1 MDNYLASHT
10 MTEDVTHREIYDRLV
25 AVEGKVDALTT
36 STKDVT
42 EAFNAAQ
49 GAFKVLETL
58 SKLAKPLLWLGGLF
72 VATMAFWDHFK
83 GR

>member
-1 MDNYLASHT
+1 MSDH
-10 MTEDVTHREIYDRLV
+10 DVTHREIYDRLV

-42 EAFNAAQ
+42 AAFVAAQ

-58 SKLAKPLLWLGGLF
+58 SRLAKPLLWLGGLF
-72 VATMAFWDHFK
+72 VAVAAFWDHLK
-83 GR
+83 AR

>member
-1 MDNYLASHT
+1 MASRT
-10 MTEDVTHREIYDRLV
+10 MTEDITHREIYDRLV
-25 AVEGKVDALTT
+25 AVEVKVDALTE

-42 EAFNAAQ
+42 SAFNAAQ

-58 SKLAKPLLWLGGLF
+58 SRLAKPLLWLAGLF
-72 VATMAFWDHFK
+72 AAAMAFWDHFR

>member
-1 MDNYLASHT
+1 MI
-10 MTEDVTHREIYDRLV
+10 EDITHREIYDRLV
-25 AVEGKVDALTT
+25 AVEGKVDNLSN

-58 SKLAKPLLWLGGLF
+58 SRLAKPLLWIGGLVTAIAVF
-72 VATMAFWDHFK
+72 IQNFRSH
-83 GR
+83 

>member
-1 MDNYLASHT
+1 MP
-10 MTEDVTHREIYDRLV
+10 EDITHREIYDRLI
-25 AVEGKVDALTT
+25 AVEAKVDALAN

-58 SKLAKPLLWLGGLF
+58 GRFAKPLLWLGGLV
-72 VATMAFWDHFK
+72 VAVAALWSNIK
-83 GR
+83 GK

>member
-1 MDNYLASHT
+1 MQPDI
-10 MTEDVTHREIYDRLV
+10 THREIYDRLV
-25 AVEGKVDALTT
+25 AVEAKVDALNE

-58 SKLAKPLLWLGGLF
+58 GRFVKPLLWLGGLV
-72 VATMAFWDHFK
+72 VAVAALWSNLK
-83 GR
+83 GK

>member
-1 MDNYLASHT
+1 MNDI
-10 MTEDVTHREIYDRLV
+10 THREIYDRLV
-25 AVEGKVDALTT
+25 AVEGKVDALSN

-42 EAFNAAQ
+42 AACAAAQ

-72 VATMAFWDHFK
+72 VAAVAFWEHF
-83 GR
+83 RSR

>member
-1 MDNYLASHT
+1 
-10 MTEDVTHREIYDRLV
+10 MTEDITHREIYDRLV
-25 AVEGKVDALTT
+25 AVEGKVDALTN

-42 EAFNAAQ
+42 AAFNAAQ

-72 VATMAFWDHFK
+72 MAAVAFWDHLK
-83 GR
+83 VR

>member
-1 MDNYLASHT
+1 MNDITY
-10 MTEDVTHREIYDRLV
+10 REIYDRLV
-25 AVEGKVDALTT
+25 AVEGKVDALTE

-42 EAFNAAQ
+42 AAFNAAQ

-72 VATMAFWDHFK
+72 VAAMALWDSFK